1 MYTQDQIQYIKRK
14 QELVLKDI
22 DLLGTELGQVK
33 EYIQSLLKTT
43 RWDKNNDVRINILNQ
58 IEKVLNPH
66 LMN

>member
-22 DLLGTELGQVK
+22 DLLGTEHGQVK